1 MEARTPGLSSFCCL
15 QCIVAPGPAEN
26 RKGWDFLLISPV
38 MLGAAAKVSPVGEG
52 WGCCRAGASGTH
64 LLPSPSFPFPFL
76 LALDCSFPIPSSF
89 LIVFLYAAPC
99 SQFPFLLSLSFPPD
113 AHKPL
118 FFLVLSLSPYLP
130 PSLSLISSLSLSGF
144 LLLFMQ
150 ASLYMYLLISEFSI
164 SLPAFCS
171 LPSSLPPHSYCPPLN
186 PPPHLPGEWERLSRI
201 QTQ

>member
-76 LALDCSFPIPSSF
+76 LALDCSFPIPSPF

-99 SQFPFLLSLSFPPD
+99 SQFPFLLSHFLQMLINPFSFW
-113 AHKPL
+113 
-118 FFLVLSLSPYLP
+118 
-130 PSLSLISSLSLSGF
+130 SSLSL
-144 LLLFMQ
+144 L
-150 ASLYMYLLISEFSI
+150 I
-164 SLPAFCS
+164 SLPLFPSFHHYLFQDFCFC
-171 LPSSLPPHSYCPPLN
+171 LCK
-186 PPPHLPGEWERLSRI
+186 HLSI
-201 QTQ
+201 CIS